1 MYAFPCNLQH
11 NIFFL
16 LLQCFTSYCIFFFF
30 LWACSFGWE
39 GDKLLNSVYILSN
52 SLLLILF
59 SCFRS

>member
-30 LWACSFGWE
+30 FFVG
-39 GDKLLNSVYILSN
+39 
-52 SLLLILF
+52 LF
-59 SCFRS
+59 FWVGG